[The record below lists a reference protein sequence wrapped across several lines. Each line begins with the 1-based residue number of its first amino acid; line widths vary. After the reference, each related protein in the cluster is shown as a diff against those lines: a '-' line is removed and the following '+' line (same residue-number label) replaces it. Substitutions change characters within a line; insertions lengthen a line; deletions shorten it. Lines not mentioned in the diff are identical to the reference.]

1 MKVNDPWVLHLYGS
15 RLCSLQVDMERILDH
30 NSHCHCCIIILSTF
44 FSHLHLKIVVLA
56 IVESNDLE
64 RVVMVGEEHEQIIY
78 ICNCNKAWAVLPS
91 LLSRIKY
98 FLDLISRKQKS
109 ANNQAGGNPAALILM
124 ELLYTREL
132 LLKMQQMLQPTRSP
146 VLRCI
151 HIMVAQMLM
160 SICTNPNAVNFQV
173 FVDKIDSALNL
184 IKGNSWYL

>member
-1 MKVNDPWVLHLYGS
+1 
-15 RLCSLQVDMERILDH
+15 MEKILDH
-30 NSHCHCCIIILSTF
+30 NSHCHCCIIILSTS

-56 IVESNDLE
+56 IVESNNLE

-98 FLDLISRKQKS
+98 FLDLISREQKS
-109 ANNQAGGNPAALILM
+109 AINQAGGNPAAVRVVELI
-124 ELLYTREL
+124 YIREL

-151 HIMVAQMLM
+151 HVMIVKMLNN
-160 SICTNPNAVNFQV
+160 ICTNPNAVNFQV
-173 FVDKIDSALNL
+173 YVDNIDNAVNL
-184 IKGNSWYL
+184 IKGNSWFL